1 MNSNQ
6 QENNQISPNQ
16 QESLQTA
23 IQPPFTFFNREMSW
37 LAFNHRVLQEAM
49 DTSVPVYERIKFL
62 AIYSN
67 NLGEFF
73 RVRVASVRGLS
84 VLKKK
89 IKKKKLDFKPKQL
102 LKKIHK
108 TIQKHRIEYNIIF
121 QNLKDE
127 LKNHSIFLVNET
139 ELDVLQKEIIYEYFH
154 REVMPL
160 LNPTF
165 LQDDVGPVF
174 LQNDTIYLATRFKDN
189 EGDFVYSLIEIP
201 SNTLSRFF
209 VFPKK
214 DDKNYII
221 MLDDIIRLYIEELFP
236 KTNIEEVYSVKITRD
251 GELHIYDEYVGNLVD
266 KIKKSLVKRSMGVPS
281 RFLYDSRMP
290 EDFLKYLRK
299 VLALSEDD
307 LVEGGRYQNFKDFMS
322 FPNPISPKLEYK
334 PLYPQKIDELE
345 KYPSILEAL
354 KAKDWIFQYPYQDY
368 EYFDRFLWEAAYD
381 PLVSKI
387 RITLYRVA
395 NNSKTVN
402 ALIAAARNGKEVNVF
417 IEVKARFDEENNLY
431 WSNELLKAGAKV
443 LYSLPGIKV
452 HSKICM
458 ISRREGETQVRYGF
472 FSTGNFNEKTSKL
485 YGDIALLTKD
495 QTLTE
500 DLVNLF
506 EFLRRKTDKI
516 ESKELLI
523 APANMRER
531 FLDLMNF
538 EIEQAKQGKPASILL
553 KMNSLEDKDM
563 ISKLYEANNA
573 GVKINLIIRGIC
585 CVETGVEGQ
594 SENIEAISI
603 VDRFLEHA
611 RIFVFHHAG
620 EQLVYASSADWMTR
634 NLNYR
639 VEVAFPI
646 KDAHLKQEVLDTLQ
660 LQLQDNQKAR
670 ILNRQQNNRYVTLKR
685 GTPKIR
691 SQYKIYDY
699 CKKKN
704 ASNKDGIEDTVV

>member
-1 MNSNQ
+1 MDSSLSNSQDTIPATSKQNHSTQHGTPQ
-6 QENNQISPNQ
+6 Q
-16 QESLQTA
+16 
-23 IQPPFTFFNREMSW
+23 PFTFFNREMSW

-49 DTSVPVYERIKFL
+49 DSSVPVYERIKFL

-73 RVRVASVRGLS
+73 RVRIASVRGLS

-89 IKKKKLDFKPKQL
+89 TQKKLDFKPKQL

-108 TIQKHRIEYNIIF
+108 TIQKHRVQYNITF
-121 QNLKDE
+121 QGLKEE
-127 LKNHSIFLVNET
+127 LRQNNIFLVNET
-139 ELDVLQKEIIYEYFH
+139 ELTDYQKEVVYEYFH

-160 LNPTF
+160 LNPVF

-189 EGDFVYSLIEIP
+189 EGDFVYSLIEVP
-201 SNTLSRFF
+201 SHSLNRFF
-209 VFPKK
+209 VFPKQ
-214 DDKNYII
+214 DDKHYIL

-236 KTNIEEVYSVKITRD
+236 KTEIKEVYSVKITRD
-251 GELHIYDEYVGNLVD
+251 GELHIYDEYVGNLVE

-281 RFLYDSRMP
+281 RFLYDSTMP
-290 EDFLKYLRK
+290 DDFLKYLKK

-307 LVEGGRYQNFKDFMS
+307 LVQGGRYQNFKDFLS
-322 FPNPISPKLEYK
+322 FPNPLSPKLEYK

-345 KYPSILEAL
+345 KYPSMLEAL
-354 KAKDWIFQYPYQDY
+354 KAKDWIFQYPYQEY

-381 PLVSKI
+381 THVSKI

-395 NNSKTVN
+395 HNSKTVN

-458 ISRREGETQVRYGF
+458 ISRRENDKQVRYGF

-485 YGDIALLTKD
+485 YGDVALLTKD
-495 QTLTE
+495 TVLTE

-516 ESKELLI
+516 EPKELLI

-531 FLDLMNF
+531 FISLIDF
-538 EIEQAKQGKPASILL
+538 EIDQAKQGKPASIIL
-553 KMNSLEDKDM
+553 KMNSLEDKEM
-563 ISKLYEANNA
+563 ITKLYEANNA
-573 GVKINLIIRGIC
+573 GVKIDAIIRGIC
-585 CVETGVEGQ
+585 CIETDVEGQ
-594 SENIEAISI
+594 SENINVISI

-611 RIFVFHHAG
+611 RVFVFHHAG
-620 EQLVYASSADWMTR
+620 EQLVFASSADWMKR
-634 NLNYR
+634 NLSYR

-646 KDAHLKQEVLDTLQ
+646 KEAILKQEILDMLQ
-660 LQLQDNQKAR
+660 IQLQDNQKAR
-670 ILNRQQNNRYVTLKR
+670 IINRQQNNKYVIAKR
-685 GTPKIR
+685 GVPKIR
-691 SQYKIYDY
+691 SQYKLYDY

-704 ASNKDGIEDTVV
+704 LASKENPE